1 MQDQS
6 EIGFEHAPVGLVVA
20 RHRIV
25 QQCNSKLLQIFSY
38 PRGDLLGQ
46 SLSLLYPST
55 EEFESIGRIGLP
67 RMRGTGYY
75 ADERIM
81 KRRSNEL
88 FWCRV
93 RGQSLTPDDPFA
105 HSVWSFVDLSDTRPV
120 VDLTARERQVAM
132 LLAEGRTSKEIA
144 RLLEISPRTVEAY
157 RSRLLVKLEARNSAE
172 LVGRMTGIP
181 I

>member
-55 EEFESIGRIGLP
+55 EEFERIGRIGLQ